1 VRERE
6 ARSMREKSCCCCRC
20 CTDDEEEKQRDR
32 HRCPTPGSLLLAR
45 PVARSLASGTLQ

>member
-1 VRERE
+1 MRERE
-6 ARSMREKSCCCCRC
+6 ARSMREKSCC